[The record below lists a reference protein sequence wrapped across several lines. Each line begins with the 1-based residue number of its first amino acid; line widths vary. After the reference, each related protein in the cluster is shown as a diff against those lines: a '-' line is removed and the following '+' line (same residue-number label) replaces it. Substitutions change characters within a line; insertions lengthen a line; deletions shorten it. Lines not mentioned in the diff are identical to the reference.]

1 LSPTSTA
8 SPARRAGLAPLDDGF
23 DDDDEQDLEALRPY
37 VVNLTRGAL
46 SQDGI
51 MQTSVADVDAIFDEH
66 LPRFLAGRAEPV
78 PVVFWA
84 HGGIVS
90 ERAGLRIAGDQ
101 VPWWVRNGAY
111 PIHFVWET
119 GFTDTLRDLV
129 SWWALRDLG
138 GRGAPWQSVKR
149 SAQVAA
155 EPGGGAHYV
164 AQRLARFCREHPGR
178 ITVHAA
184 GHSAGAIFHSRF
196 LPAADRLG
204 VRSFGSLQLLAPALR
219 VDEFE
224 STLLPMIGTSIDR
237 FAMYTLTAAV
247 EQQDC
252 CFRLYP
258 KSLLYLVSE
267 VFERPVDR
275 LRARPRTAVRVRGG
289 LVADRTARAGG
300 TAQLGAQPRRVRQ
313 RRGHHEQRGQ
323 PGAGPGELRAVPVN
337 DGLGQPGA
345 GHADHGHPSQLD
357 PLIGV
362 VAHSTRPRWSV
373 AAGSDGF
380 EESGDM
386 FRRMGRVGRPGLV
399 GTVARTAVV
408 AGTATATANAVSRH
422 QANKAAEKQAAAE
435 QQAAEQAPPPPAYQ
449 PPPPAYQ
456 PPPPPP
462 APEPAAD
469 SGGENDLVAQ
479 IGQLA
484 KLRDAGVLSDAEFS
498 AAKSKLLG
506 L

>member
-1 LSPTSTA
+1 MSPGSTA
-8 SPARRAGLAPLDDGF
+8 PPSLGHGLAPLDDGF
-23 DDDDEQDLEALRPY
+23 DDDDEQDLEALRPF

-46 SQDGI
+46 SRDGI
-51 MQTSVADVDAIFDEH
+51 MQTSPADVDAIFDEH
-66 LPRFLAGRAEPV
+66 LPRFLAGRPGPV

-119 GFTDTLRDLV
+119 GFTDTLRDVV

-267 VFERPVDR
+267 VFERPPD
-275 LRARPRTAVRVRGG
+275 
-289 LVADRTARAGG
+289 
-300 TAQLGAQPRRVRQ
+300 
-313 RRGHHEQRGQ
+313 
-323 PGAGPGELRAVPVN
+323 VP
-337 DGLGQPGA
+337 
-345 GHADHGHPSQLD
+345 
-357 PLIGV
+357 
-362 VAHSTRPRWSV
+362 
-373 AAGSDGF
+373 
-380 EESGDM
+380 
-386 FRRMGRVGRPGLV
+386 
-399 GTVARTAVV
+399 
-408 AGTATATANAVSRH
+408 
-422 QANKAAEKQAAAE
+422 
-435 QQAAEQAPPPPAYQ
+435 
-449 PPPPAYQ
+449 
-456 PPPPPP
+456 
-462 APEPAAD
+462 
-469 SGGENDLVAQ
+469 
-479 IGQLA
+479 
-484 KLRDAGVLSDAEFS
+484 
-498 AAKSKLLG
+498 LLG
-506 L
+506 LEQSIRQSRDLLTAFGLDPEQQCASEVVWSPTGPHAPVGRRSSARSHGGFDNDVDTMNSVASRVLGRSTFTPFPATMVSASRVLDTPTTATRVNWIP